1 MAALM
6 HAPSLT
12 QLDHVPQGLIET
24 DAERLHTILPGP
36 TLIHLSGRHQRPL
49 FVSVLLHG
57 NEPTGL
63 HAVQALLRKYSE
75 QILPRALSVFIG
87 NVSAA
92 REGVRR
98 LDGQV
103 DYNRVWPGTAH
114 PSCRET
120 AMMQAV
126 VEEMAGRRVFASI
139 DVHNNTGVNPHYACV
154 NRLDHRFFRLAS
166 MFGRMVIYFTYPR
179 GTQTSAFARLCPAV
193 TLECGKPGQK
203 YGSEHVFEYLDACLH
218 LADLPDHP
226 VASQDLDFYHTV
238 VQVTVREDVSF
249 GFSSGGADL
258 RLNEDLDRLN
268 FTELSAGTALGT
280 VKNGSSVL
288 PLMAC
293 DESGQDMASDYFE
306 IREDRLVL
314 KKAVMPSML
323 TLDSRIIRQDCFCYL
338 MERKPFG
345 LRW

>member
-6 HAPSLT
+6 DAPSLT
-12 QLDHVPQGLIET
+12 QLDHVPQGLTEIA
-24 DAERLHTILPGP
+24 AERLHTILPGP
-36 TLIHLSGRHQRPL
+36 TLIHLPGRQERPL

-63 HAVQALLRKYSE
+63 LAVQSLLRKYSD
-75 QILPRALSVFIG
+75 QTLPRALSVFIG

-92 REGVRR
+92 RNGVRR

-103 DYNRVWPGTAH
+103 DYNRIWPGTTHSAC
-114 PSCRET
+114 PET
-120 AMMQAV
+120 AMMQSV
-126 VEEMAGRRVFASI
+126 MEEMARRRVFASI

-166 MFGRMVIYFTYPR
+166 MFSRLVIYFTYPK

-218 LADLPDHP
+218 LTDIPDHP

-238 VQVTVREDVSF
+238 VQVTVRENVSF
-249 GFSSGGADL
+249 DFSSEDTDL
-258 RLNEDLDRLN
+258 RLNEDLDHLN
-268 FTELSAGTALGT
+268 FTELSAGTALGM
-280 VKNGSSVL
+280 VKNGSSTL
-288 PLMAC
+288 PFIAC
-293 DESGQDMASDYFE
+293 DESGQDVAADYFE

-314 KKAVMPSML
+314 KRAVMPSML
-323 TLDSRIIRQDCFCYL
+323 TLDKRIIRQDCFCYL
-338 MERKPFG
+338 MERKS
-345 LRW
+345 LNL

>member
-6 HAPSLT
+6 HASSLT
-12 QLDHVPQGLIET
+12 QLDYAPKGLIEI
-24 DAERLHTILPGP
+24 DAERLHSILPGP
-36 TLIHLSGRHQRPL
+36 TLIHLQGRHERPL

-63 HAVQALLRKYSE
+63 HALQTLLRKYTD
-75 QILPRALSVFIG
+75 QPLPRSLSVFIG

-92 REGVRR
+92 RGGVRR
-98 LDGQV
+98 LEGQV
-103 DYNRVWPGTAH
+103 DYNRVWPGTSHAA
-114 PSCRET
+114 CRET

-126 VEEMAGRRVFASI
+126 VEEMARRHVFASI

-166 MFGRMVIYFTYPR
+166 MFGRMVIYFTYPK

-203 YGSEHVFEYLDACLH
+203 YGSEHAFEYLDACLH
-218 LADLPDHP
+218 LTDIPDHP

-249 GFSSGGADL
+249 GFQSATPDL
-258 RLNEDLDRLN
+258 QLNEDLDHLN
-268 FTELSAGTALGT
+268 FTELSAGTVLGT
-280 VKNGSSVL
+280 LKNGSSIL
-288 PLMAC
+288 PFIAC
-293 DESGQDMASDYFE
+293 DEAGRDVASDYFE

-323 TLDSRIIRQDCFCYL
+323 TLDKQIIRQDCFCYL
-338 MERKPFG
+338 MEKKA
-345 LRW
+345 LNT

>member
-6 HAPSLT
+6 DVPSLT
-12 QLDHVPQGLIET
+12 QLDHVPQGLIEI
-24 DAERLHTILPGP
+24 DPERLHTILPGP
-36 TLIHLSGRHQRPL
+36 TLIHLQGRHESPL
-49 FVSVLLHG
+49 FISILLHG

-63 HAVQALLRKYSE
+63 YAVQALLKKYST
-75 QILPRALSVFIG
+75 QALPRALSIFIG
-87 NVSAA
+87 NVTAA
-92 REGVRR
+92 QQGVRR

-103 DYNRVWPGTAH
+103 DYNRVWPGTTH
-114 PSCRET
+114 PACPET

-126 VEEMAGRRVFASI
+126 VDEMAARRVFASI

-166 MFGRMVIYFTYPR
+166 VFSRLVIYFTYPK

-203 YGSEHVFEYLDACLH
+203 YGSEHVLEYLDACLH
-218 LADLPDHP
+218 LTDIPDHP

-238 VQVTVREDVSF
+238 VQVTVRESVSF
-249 GFSSGGADL
+249 DFASVDTDF

-268 FTELSAGTALGT
+268 FTELSAGTSLGT
-280 VKNGSSVL
+280 VKNASSIL
-288 PLMAC
+288 PIIAC
-293 DESGQDMASDYFE
+293 DESGQDVAADYFE

-323 TLDSRIIRQDCFCYL
+323 TLDKRIIRQDCLCYL
-338 MERKPFG
+338 MERKSLEF
-345 LRW
+345 